1 MAAAVSMEDENLVS
15 KEETVKDL
23 NDNYVKDCAIKVE
36 KIEINE
42 PPPRKLTQKISS
54 NGNGEQT
61 ATSGGDV
68 ADIYSRPKP
77 PSRDI
82 VGLSTPCSPSSLVLK
97 YDSKAGSGADKNSSR
112 SPGGG
117 HGPSGQ
123 TSEPPKGGKGATKGS
138 CDGRNPQR
146 AEIPR
151 GHPYETLQAQCAK
164 PYHGASTGEDL
175 TISQMYQFL
184 LGVGT

>member
-117 HGPSGQ
+117 HGPGPSGQ
-123 TSEPPKGGKGATKGS
+123 ASGPPKGGKGATKGS
-138 CDGRNPQR
+138 YDGPNPPR

-151 GHPYETLQAQCAK
+151 GHPIRGSYE
-164 PYHGASTGEDL
+164 PNHGAPKGEDL

>member
-1 MAAAVSMEDENLVS
+1 MEDENLVS

-68 ADIYSRPKP
+68 ADIYSRPK
-77 PSRDI
+77 
-82 VGLSTPCSPSSLVLK
+82 

-123 TSEPPKGGKGATKGS
+123 ASGPPKGGKGATKGS

-151 GHPYETLQAQCAK
+151 GHPYETLPAQCAK

-175 TISQMYQFL
+175 TISEMYQFL

>member
-1 MAAAVSMEDENLVS
+1 MEEENLVS
-15 KEETVKDL
+15 KEETVKEL

-36 KIEINE
+36 KIEINDP
-42 PPPRKLTQKISS
+42 PPPRKLTQKSFSS
-54 NGNGEQT
+54 GNGEQK

-77 PSRDI
+77 PSKDI
-82 VGLSTPCSPSSLVLK
+82 VGLSTPCSPSPVLN

-112 SPGGG
+112 SPG

-123 TSEPPKGGKGATKGS
+123 ASGPPKGGKGATKGS
-138 CDGRNPQR
+138 YDGRNPQR

-151 GHPYETLQAQCAK
+151 GHPYETLPAQCAK
-164 PYHGASTGEDL
+164 PYHGAPKGEDL
-175 TISQMYQFL
+175 TISEMYQFL